1 MGRRDEGGWTVFSSV
16 LGELGGL
23 SVLLLF
29 RRVREEQPCGHQYL
43 VSPGLDDVMLQERE
57 GQVRRAECLI
67 STHMCFMS
75 GRHL

>member
-1 MGRRDEGGWTVFSSV
+1 MSSP
-16 LGELGGL
+16 LYWESLAIL

-29 RRVREEQPCGHQYL
+29 RQARDEQPCGNQYL
-43 VSPGLDDVMLQERE
+43 VSTGLDDVMLQKRE

-75 GRHL
+75 GGHL

>member
-1 MGRRDEGGWTVFSSV
+1 MKGAGLFSPLCWESLV
-16 LGELGGL
+16 VL

-67 STHMCFMS
+67 STHMCLMS